1 MSMDANINCT
11 AVIGAQAPAAADER
25 AEVIAGYVLQDRL
38 GVGGYGE
45 VWSAIGPGG
54 LTKAVKIL
62 HGRHDGPQA
71 DTELKSLERI
81 RQVRHPFLLNLERIE
96 VVNGRVIVVT
106 ELADRSLEDRY
117 QEAIR
122 AGQKGIPVEEL
133 LGYLRDASNALDFM
147 LEDHGLQHLDI
158 KPDNVMLQGK
168 HAKIGDFGITRS
180 IQQTNMSMVG
190 GFTPLFVAP
199 EILEGKP
206 SRSSDQYSLAIVYQI
221 MLTGVPPFDG
231 RTAAQLMSQQLR
243 SKPDLSALPPV
254 DRTPIARAL
263 SKHPRTRHESC
274 QALIEDL
281 IHRRKS
287 RGRTKS
293 RPTKPQ
299 ADGSRT
305 PRRAATHENTCNR
318 SPATTVRDVNRE
330 LEVTP
335 LRPVEIDATNVS
347 CRPTIFLGVGGL
359 GGRVLQ
365 RLRGVFA
372 ENSGAENPLPA
383 FAFLYVDTDN
393 DAIVA
398 TCDENRH
405 TGLHASE
412 SLLIPLCK
420 PTGYRS
426 NSGQRLEWLSR
437 RWRCNIPR
445 SRKVEGIR
453 PLGRLAFIDHQDQL
467 RDRLETVLAEAT
479 TDEALQSTQ
488 TATAFPFEEG
498 IADVFIVVST
508 CGGTGSG
515 AVLDLAYLVRDTFA
529 ELKLRC
535 GNLSGL
541 LLHATGSSSR
551 QAELQKA
558 STIACLRELRHFTTP
573 GLSYPGNFARHEGT
587 AEALPFDHAYVVHL
601 GDELKEDGFAQ
612 ATKEI
617 SEYLHA
623 RTLTP
628 ARAHFQQWQQCE
640 KDESDFNA
648 GEFAARTF
656 GLTVLD
662 LPRRQQ
668 LQCEAAHLC
677 RAVVSRW
684 GEGLQH
690 HEEAS
695 APERFPANASLLSAL
710 KLTKEDVTAQVMA
723 VISGGAG
730 KNLGAYFDGKWKQL
744 YQTRREQAP
753 DIQTLLQSIDAD
765 ISPAANDNPEADTQ
779 SPRAVLSTVQD
790 LLKASVQKAKQSIRA
805 HLLSQLDYRQGCLS
819 TTAESTNDLAA
830 RLDALLAQ
838 CAELLARIDG
848 ERKELWRSAAFGQ
861 AEPEASQ
868 PQPTPA
874 AEQIRTLCH
883 RYCVV
888 RYCELAWQCVIR
900 YVTEVRD
907 LTKEISTEL
916 VNLRFGFRKLDERF
930 EQQIHEHSVAATN
943 DSESAE
949 PCQPAAIPE
958 LAESTLDA
966 FAETIR
972 KNGEL
977 QLAQLLAGDQ
987 ECTRI
992 ASWMKEHAIGF
1003 LKEEAFFHHARS
1015 EKADADAAPSCPL
1028 PIVTKPHLSQVGG
1041 GGRILAVVPDDIP
1054 MQQWLSRVRQ
1064 EFGDCVS
1071 TSSSAGEA
1079 LFICCE
1085 VQGISLDTV
1094 IAQLS
1099 NHDSQLEQ
1107 AAWHLH
1113 TRTDVEW

>member
-1 MSMDANINCT
+1 MSLDANVNYT
-11 AVIGAQAPAAADER
+11 AVIGAQAPAAADEC

-38 GVGGYGE
+38 GAGGYGE

-62 HGRHDGPQA
+62 HGQHDGPQA
-71 DTELKSLERI
+71 DTELKALERI

-96 VVNGRVIVVT
+96 VVDGRVIVVT
-106 ELADRSLEDRY
+106 ELADRSLEDCY

-133 LGYLRDASNALDFM
+133 LGYLLEASSALDFM
-147 LEDHGLQHLDI
+147 LEEHGLQHLDI

-168 HAKIGDFGITRS
+168 HAKIGDFGLTRS
-180 IQQTNMSMVG
+180 VQQTNASMVG
-190 GFTPLFVAP
+190 SFTPLYVAP
-199 EILEGKP
+199 EILEGTP

-221 MLTGVPPFDG
+221 MLTGISPFDG
-231 RTAAQLMSQQLR
+231 RTAAQLMAQQLR
-243 SKPDLSALPPV
+243 SKPDLSALPPI

-287 RGRTKS
+287 RGRAKS
-293 RPTKPQ
+293 HPVKMP
-299 ADGSRT
+299 ADSSRI
-305 PRRAATHENTCNR
+305 PRRAEASVKPSSP
-318 SPATTVRDVNRE
+318 SPAAIAKDVNRD
-330 LEVTP
+330 LEVKP
-335 LRPVEIDATNVS
+335 LRPVEIDPTDVS

-359 GGRVLQ
+359 GGRVLR

-372 ENSGAENPLPA
+372 ENSGAENSLPA

-398 TCDENRH
+398 ACNANGH
-405 TGLHASE
+405 TGLHESE
-412 SLLIPLCK
+412 SLLIPLRK
-420 PTGYRS
+420 PSGYRS

-453 PLGRLAFIDHQDQL
+453 PLGRLALVDHQDQL
-467 RDRLETVLAEAT
+467 RDRLESVLAEAT
-479 TDEALQSTQ
+479 TDEALQTTQ
-488 TATAFPFEEG
+488 AATAFPFEQG
-498 IADVFIVVST
+498 IADVFIVAST

-515 AVLDLAYLVRDTFA
+515 AVLDFAYLVRDAFA

-535 GNLSGL
+535 GSLSGL
-541 LLHATGSSSR
+541 LLHATGSSSQ

-573 GLSYPGNFARHEGT
+573 GLSYPDNFVRHKGA
-587 AEALPFDHAYVVHL
+587 AEALPFDQAYVVHL
-601 GDELKEDGFAQ
+601 GDELNEDAFEQ

-617 SEYLHA
+617 SKYLHA

-640 KDESDFNA
+640 QSDSNYSA
-648 GEFAARTF
+648 GEFALRTL
-656 GLTVLD
+656 GITALD

-677 RAVVSRW
+677 RAVIQRC
-684 GEGLQH
+684 GESPQH
-690 HEEAS
+690 HEDAS
-695 APERFPANASLLSAL
+695 VAERFPANAALLSTL

-723 VISGGAG
+723 VINGTAG
-730 KNLGAYFDGKWKQL
+730 KNFDEYFDENWEQL
-744 YQTRREQAP
+744 QRAQREQAP
-753 DIQTLLQSIDAD
+753 EIQALLQSIDAE
-765 ISPAANDNPEADTQ
+765 IAPAPDGNPQTDAK
-779 SPRAVLSTVQD
+779 SPRAFLSTLQN
-790 LLKASVQKAKQSIRA
+790 LLKMSSQEAQRSIQA
-805 HLLSQLDYRQGCLS
+805 HLFSHLDLSPGCLAAA
-819 TTAESTNDLAA
+819 AESTNDLAV
-830 RLDALLAQ
+830 RLDTLLAQ
-838 CAELLARIDG
+838 CAELHARIVG
-848 ERKELWRSAAFGQ
+848 ERKQLWNSAASGR

-868 PQPTPA
+868 PDPIPEA
-874 AEQIRTLCH
+874 AQIRTLCY
-883 RYCVV
+883 RYSII
-888 RYCELAWQCVIR
+888 RYCELTWERVIQYVTVIR
-900 YVTEVRD
+900 G
-907 LTKEISTEL
+907 LTKEIGTEL
-916 VNLRFGFRKLDERF
+916 VNLRFSCRKLDEQY
-930 EQQIHEHSVAATN
+930 EQHIREHSVVATN
-943 DSESAE
+943 DSASAE
-949 PCQPAAIPE
+949 PCQPAALRD
-958 LAESTLDA
+958 LAESTVEA

-972 KNGEL
+972 QNGDL
-977 QLAQLLAGDQ
+977 HLPQLLAGDQ

-992 ASWMKEHAIGF
+992 ANWMKDHAVGF
-1003 LKEEAFFHHARS
+1003 LKEGAFFHEARS
-1015 EKADADAAPSCPL
+1015 ERAKADAEPSCPL

-1085 VQGISLDTV
+1085 VQGIALDAV
-1094 IAQLS
+1094 IARLS
-1099 NHDSQLEQ
+1099 EHDSQLEE